1 MDKQISRIE
10 EFVNSLTD
18 GKLQPEECIVLSSE
32 LSLIGGDNG
41 RGSCTNQDVKA
52 CGGVNKRCTNHG
64 VCGTSDNT
72 KNCINKPK
80 IEDIKTT
87 STETS
92 TTAP

>member
-1 MDKQISRIE
+1 MESYNPKSALFSHQNYR
-10 EFVNSLTD
+10 
-18 GKLQPEECIVLSSE
+18 
-32 LSLIGGDNG
+32 LIGGDNG